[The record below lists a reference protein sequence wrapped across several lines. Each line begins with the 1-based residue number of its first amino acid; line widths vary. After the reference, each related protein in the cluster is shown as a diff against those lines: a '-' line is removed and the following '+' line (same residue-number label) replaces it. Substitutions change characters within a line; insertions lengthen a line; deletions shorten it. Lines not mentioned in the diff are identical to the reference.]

1 MFFFLSKFLP
11 LLIYP
16 LGLTLILL
24 VVAVLVWRWRRWQ
37 TAVLTAIFLLLYLA
51 SNTPVSLALARSLEW
66 RYFPPD
72 PLPQADVIV
81 VLGGGN
87 RWADPPQP
95 VPNLNDA
102 GDRMLYAAWLYRQ
115 GVADHLLLT
124 GGRLPGATSSDAAEM
139 AKTLHIMGIPND
151 ALWLEDASL
160 NTYQNALFSR
170 QFLAEKGIDR
180 IVLVTSALHMPRS
193 VAIFEKQGFQV
204 IPAPTDYFA
213 VSPAWDE
220 ESRPQPAFRL
230 LDLLP
235 TASALELTTRV
246 LKEYLGIFIY
256 GLRGWL

>member
-11 LLIYP
+11 LFIYP

-24 VVAVLVWRWRRWQ
+24 IVAAFIWRWRKWQ
-37 TAVLTAIFLLLYLA
+37 TAVLAAIFLLLYLA
-51 SNTPVSLALARSLEW
+51 ANTPVSLALARSLEW

-95 VPNLNDA
+95 VPNLNDS
-102 GDRMLYAAWLYRQ
+102 GDRMLYAAWLYQQ
-115 GVADHLLLT
+115 GVAEHLLLS

-139 AKTLHIMGIPND
+139 AETLRIMGVP
-151 ALWLEDASL
+151 AEAVWLEEQSL
-160 NTYQNALFSR
+160 NTYQNALYSR
-170 QFLAEKGIDR
+170 QFLAGKGIDR
-180 IVLVTSALHMPRS
+180 IVLVTSAFHMPRA
-193 VAIFEKQGFQV
+193 VATFEKQGFTV
-204 IPAPTDYFA
+204 IPAPTDYYA

-220 ESRPQPAFRL
+220 TNRPQFAFRL

-235 TASALELTTRV
+235 TVTALELTTRI
-246 LKEYLGIFIY
+246 LKEYLGLLVY
-256 GLRGWL
+256 GWRGWL